1 METVIVQKCPAPST
15 RCDQFHE
22 HQLHIKQFLFHFIES
37 LCLLDTLMFTSYSQM
52 TGLRSAKY
60 LVVMVRVI
68 SCKIKVIKMHTAWQI
83 FDISDIHTPYRGC

>member
-1 METVIVQKCPAPST
+1 
-15 RCDQFHE
+15 
-22 HQLHIKQFLFHFIES
+22 
-37 LCLLDTLMFTSYSQM
+37 MFTSYSKM

-83 FDISDIHTPYRGC
+83 FDISDVHTPCRDCLKIKLLKSEATRMALRLGKL